1 MTNTTFTATIQS
13 SDSGGAYVEIPFNV
27 ETLFGSKRPK
37 IKALFDDKI
46 TYRGTLVRMKTIH
59 HILIVKK
66 DIRQALGKN
75 PGDLIQVSI
84 EKDNETRIV
93 VVPQSLQ
100 GVLNQNEEIASFF
113 HSLSYTCQKEY
124 TQYLEEAKRLSTKER
139 RLKKVIERLEKKEKY
154 VR

>member
-1 MTNTTFTATIQS
+1 MTNTTFTATILS
-13 SDSGGAYVEIPFNV
+13 SDSGGAYVEVPFDV
-27 ETLFGSKRPK
+27 ETLLGSKRPK

-46 TYRGTLVRMKTIH
+46 EYRGSLVRMKTIH
-59 HILIVKK
+59 HILIIKK
-66 DIRQALGKN
+66 DIRQALGKS

-84 EKDNETRIV
+84 EKDTEARIV

-100 GVLNQNEEIASFF
+100 DIFNQNKEIASFF

-124 TQYLEEAKRLSTKER
+124 ALYLEEAKRVSTKER